1 MYNHVINKTAPKVNR
16 FAGFCHH
23 RLVTTSAHTHHAY
36 CYPLFENGIK
46 QVCEPLLY
54 VEKI

>member
-1 MYNHVINKTAPKVNR
+1 MAPKVNR

-23 RLVTTSAHTHHAY
+23 RLGTTSAHMHTYH
-36 CYPLFENGIK
+36 YPLFER
-46 QVCEPLLY
+46 QVCEPSLY

>member
-1 MYNHVINKTAPKVNR
+1 MAPKVNR
-16 FAGFCHH
+16 FAGVCHH
-23 RLVTTSAHTHHAY
+23 RLGTTSAHTRAY
-36 CYPLFENGIK
+36 RYLLFER